1 MTTSIMATCDHG
13 CVAKVKRVIMER
25 DTYPR
30 RWVGGWLVCGFY
42 GFEGW
47 VHLCVGCACVW
58 GIVCAPVA
66 CSGQQ
71 FWDSC
76 PCPLDLTAA
85 VTILNVP
92 DFSMRCR
99 RWGLGPMAQKK
110 KQLVAAGKLDKHG
123 RPNAETPKEYLRSL
137 GEEGAAAAAAAPA
150 AAAENGDAAGAAAEA
165 DGVSC
170 CPARACCLPAWL
182 LPACCCSGLWTGMRA
197 CVLPSHAIIAIL
209 R

>member
-1 MTTSIMATCDHG
+1 
-13 CVAKVKRVIMER
+13 
-25 DTYPR
+25 
-30 RWVGGWLVCGFY
+30 
-42 GFEGW
+42 
-47 VHLCVGCACVW
+47 
-58 GIVCAPVA
+58 
-66 CSGQQ
+66 
-71 FWDSC
+71 
-76 PCPLDLTAA
+76 
-85 VTILNVP
+85 
-92 DFSMRCR
+92 
-99 RWGLGPMAQKK
+99 MAQKK
-110 KQLVAAGKLDKHG
+110 KQLVAAGKLDMHG